1 MVKRLKARV
10 RGIVGL
16 GILGAVAGFGVGA
29 IWGVASAMIRS
40 GVYVDPDYLRFLTG
54 TALGNA
60 IGFMKIGTF
69 TTAGFG
75 VLLAAVDSRRSLDEL
90 PLWRMALFG
99 ALVGAS
105 FPPIYVIGQMGFSVY
120 LDAALSF
127 LPVMGVLGVVG
138 GAVAS
143 SMVAIA
149 KRASRPELE
158 SSGESSG
165 VLPESDGSRVEWSG
179 AHRGIDRR

>member
-1 MVKRLKARV
+1 MVKRLKAKV

-16 GILGAVAGFGVGA
+16 GVLGALAGFAVGA
-29 IWGVASAMIRS
+29 IWGVVSSMVRS
-40 GVYVDPDYLRFLTG
+40 GVFVDVDYLRFL
-54 TALGNA
+54 ARMAVGNA
-60 IGFMKIGTF
+60 IGFMKIGAF

-105 FPPIYVIGQMGFSVY
+105 FPPIYVIGQTGFSAY
-120 LDAALSF
+120 RAAALSF
-127 LPVMGVLGVVG
+127 VPVMGALGLA
-138 GAVAS
+138 GAVVAS

-149 KRASRPELE
+149 KRANRRELE
-158 SSGESSG
+158 GAGESSRA
-165 VLPESDGSRVEWSG
+165 LPEQD
-179 AHRGIDRR
+179 